1 MVTLALYYWHFHG
14 GSLPVPLTPLSES
27 AHTNHWGMLGKP
39 TVFHFSNH
47 QRVSTGARWFNII
60 LMPSGDSTVPVE
72 LSSPCRMQHN
82 ADDSASM
89 IINHVVVVF
98 IYSLLFVVT
107 AMELVYHCFLNC
119 IPKHLRIHKKMYL
132 CLVEWTA
139 GYYTG
144 CHQC

>member
-1 MVTLALYYWHFHG
+1 METLALYYWHCHG

-27 AHTNHWGMLGKP
+27 AHTNHRACWENQLSFIFWIINEYQLAQAGL
-39 TVFHFSNH
+39 
-47 QRVSTGARWFNII
+47 I
-60 LMPSGDSTVPVE
+60 LMPSGDSIVPVE

-82 ADDSASM
+82 ADASVSM

-107 AMELVYHCFLNC
+107 AMELVSLFPELYTKTLKDTYIF
-119 IPKHLRIHKKMYL
+119 YL